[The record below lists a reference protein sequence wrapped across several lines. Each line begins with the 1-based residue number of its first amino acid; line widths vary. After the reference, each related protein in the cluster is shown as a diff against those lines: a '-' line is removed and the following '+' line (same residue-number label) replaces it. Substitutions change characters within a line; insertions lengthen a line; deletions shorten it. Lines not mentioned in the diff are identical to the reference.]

1 MHCTLRL
8 QACTCHQTATFGRN
22 KIGSVASTGMAGY
35 YVVRAASSLGVE
47 SRACGHSSGISKSV
61 NPLQQP
67 AIVRLLLVK
76 KPWSNGHGG
85 HADAVMPRRAAR
97 SRAKIGEICIESTH
111 ERSMIATLQATQHRP
126 TNMRDHANR
135 HFVAYMYEYMCCC
148 PAQLWCPH
156 QPTSRSY

>member
-1 MHCTLRL
+1 VHCTLRL

-67 AIVRLLLVK
+67 AIVRLLLLVK
-76 KPWSNGHGG
+76 KPWSNGHV
-85 HADAVMPRRAAR
+85 VMPMPSCRAAR

-111 ERSMIATLQATQHRP
+111 ERSMIATSQATQHRP
-126 TNMRDHANR
+126 TNMREHANR
-135 HFVAYMYEYMCCC
+135 HFVAYMCCC